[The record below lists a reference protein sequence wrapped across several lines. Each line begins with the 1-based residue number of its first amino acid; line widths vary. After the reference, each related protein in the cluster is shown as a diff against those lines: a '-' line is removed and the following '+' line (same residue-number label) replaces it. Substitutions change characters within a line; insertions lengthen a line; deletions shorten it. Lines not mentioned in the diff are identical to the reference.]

1 MLPVLIPMFVF
12 TCLVLMLAGAV
23 LGARRRL
30 APEMEV
36 PITVN
41 GQRALMAST
50 GDKLLW
56 QLAKHGIYLPAACG
70 GRGACGQCKVQVTSG
85 GGRILPTEM
94 THLNRREIQQGLRL
108 ACAVT
113 VRQALAVRLPK
124 DVLQARNWSA
134 RVRSNRHLSTFL
146 RELVLE
152 LPEPMEFEAG
162 DYVLLTAPVGDFA
175 FADFAID
182 SEYEPEWRRLG
193 LFDLVAHIDE
203 PVLRAYSLA
212 NPPAAATTVRLVV
225 RIATPPAHAPP
236 DTPPGMVSSYVFS
249 LKPGDPVELSG
260 PFGEF
265 HAQDSTR
272 EMVLIGGGAGI
283 APLHSMVLDQ
293 LESKRSNRPIS
304 FWYGARNL
312 RELCYRDEFEALAR
326 SHPNFR
332 YEVALSQPEPA
343 DQWHGATGLIHTIAF
358 EKYLHD
364 HPQPE
369 EVEYYLCGPPLMTA
383 AIRAM
388 LEDLGVEPEFIFL
401 DDFGG

>member
-12 TCLVLMLAGAV
+12 TCVVLLLASAV

-30 APEMEV
+30 APAMEV
-36 PITVN
+36 PIIVN
-41 GQRALMAST
+41 GQRTLTAST

-56 QLAKHGIYLPAACG
+56 QLASHDIYLPAACG
-70 GRGACGQCKVQVTSG
+70 GRCACGQCKVQVTSG
-85 GGRILPTEM
+85 GGGILPTEIS
-94 THLNRREIQQGLRL
+94 HLTRGEIQQGLRL
-108 ACAVT
+108 ACALT
-113 VRQALAVRLPK
+113 VRQALEIRLPK
-124 DVLQARNWSA
+124 DVMQARNWSA
-134 RVRSNRHLSTFL
+134 QVRSNRHLSTFL
-146 RELVLE
+146 KELVLE

-162 DYVLLTAPVGDFA
+162 DYVLLRAPTGDIA

-182 SEYEPEWRRLG
+182 GEYQPEWQRLG
-193 LFDLVAHIDE
+193 LLDLVARVDE
-203 PVLRAYSLA
+203 PTLRAYSLA

-225 RIATPPAHAPP
+225 RIATPPSHAPP
-236 DTPPGMVSSYVFS
+236 DTPPGMVSSYIFS
-249 LKPGDPVELSG
+249 LAPGDHVELSG

-283 APLHSMVLDQ
+283 APLHSMILDQ
-293 LESKRSNRPIS
+293 LESKRSGRAIS

-312 RELCYRDEFEALAR
+312 RELCYRDEFEALER
-326 SHPNFR
+326 RHPNFR
-332 YEVALSQPEPA
+332 YEVALSQPEPT
-343 DQWHGATGLIHTIAF
+343 DRWDGAKGLIHAIAF
-358 EKYLHD
+358 DTYLHD
-364 HPQPE
+364 HPNPE

-388 LEDLGVEPEFIFL
+388 LEDLGVEPQSIFL